1 MTPQQGDAA
10 QKADI
15 NVTPLVDVML
25 VMLVI
30 FMVTVPFATASIRL
44 DTPPPIAGS
53 FDVPL
58 PDPVYISINEDG
70 SIWVGHQISS
80 IATLAADVCTRSGGD
95 PDCTNQRVFIRGQPE
110 VRHRA
115 VMAVMDDLQSH
126 GFYKIGLLNEDIE

>member
-1 MTPQQGDAA
+1 VVTPQQGDAA

-80 IATLAADVCTRSGGD
+80 IATLAADVC
-95 PDCTNQRVFIRGQPE
+95 VFIRGQPE